1 MPQCLTTFPTRFDS
15 MTIVWQD
22 APPPVL
28 ITHIFLTTT
37 KSPSNQRAQNMFP
50 DATISFNP
58 VIQTIIDAIQS
69 FMDGNEGEFDLTL
82 LDWSQCSEMQKQ
94 VLRAEAGIPRGY
106 VSTYKRIAE
115 HVGIRQGA
123 RVVGNALARNP
134 FPIVIPCHRAVKS
147 DGSLGGYQ
155 GGIAMKRAL
164 LESEGVRFHA
174 SGKVVMKKV
183 FY

>member
-1 MPQCLTTFPTRFDS
+1 
-15 MTIVWQD
+15 
-22 APPPVL
+22 
-28 ITHIFLTTT
+28 
-37 KSPSNQRAQNMFP
+37 MFP

-69 FMDGNEGEFDLTL
+69 FMDGNEVEFDLTL
-82 LDWSQCSEMQKQ
+82 LDWSQCSEMQQQ